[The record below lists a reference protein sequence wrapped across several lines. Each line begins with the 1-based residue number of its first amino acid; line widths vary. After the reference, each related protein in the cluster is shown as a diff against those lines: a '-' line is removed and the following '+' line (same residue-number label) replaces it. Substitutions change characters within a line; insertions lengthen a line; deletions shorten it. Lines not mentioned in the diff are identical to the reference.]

1 MARATFINNDGAGF
15 ANSVEVRDGETIE
28 QFLNRNGI
36 TDPNKYHIR
45 VNGAPVAGLEQ
56 VRNGDKISALPK
68 PGEVAISSQVT
79 DGCRVTATPKNV
91 GGATL

>member
-15 ANSVEVRDGETIE
+15 ANSVEVRDGETVE

-45 VNGAPVAGLEQ
+45 LNGAPVAALEQ
-56 VRNGDKISALPK
+56 IQNGDKITALSK

-79 DGCRVTATPKNV
+79 DNAKITVTPKNV